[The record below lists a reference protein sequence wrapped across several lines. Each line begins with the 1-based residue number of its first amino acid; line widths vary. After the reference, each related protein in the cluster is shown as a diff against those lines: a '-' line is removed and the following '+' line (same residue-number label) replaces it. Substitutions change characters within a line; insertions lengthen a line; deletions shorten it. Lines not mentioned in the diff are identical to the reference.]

1 MSLLVAVYFDGIE
14 DDGMKDVTGANRI
27 SGVAAAGMFAAGIFA
42 VECLRRKMLYDTV
55 II

>member
-27 SGVAAAGMFAAGIFA
+27 SGVAAAGMFA